1 MEKEG
6 YKYQGINTEDN
17 QYHNET
23 KEKLIMKDTI
33 HTNQTTD
40 QNHIQGGEDEEKITR
55 RPIKRLYT

>member
-6 YKYQGINTEDN
+6 YKYKGIIKEDN

-23 KEKLIMKDTI
+23 KEKLRMKGTI
-33 HTNQTTD
+33 HTNQTID